1 MIDVILD
8 TFLWV
13 PKPLFPIVSAI
24 FVFFFIFA
32 AVSVILVAFQLIQF
46 IVNVFA
52 GVLSKVVELFV

>member
-1 MIDVILD
+1 MIDVILG

-13 PKPLFPIVSAI
+13 PKPLFLIVSAI

-32 AVSVILVAFQLIQF
+32 AVSVILVTFKLIQF

>member
-24 FVFFFIFA
+24 
-32 AVSVILVAFQLIQF
+32 ILVAFKLIQF

>member
-13 PKPLFPIVSAI
+13 PKPLFLIVSAI

-32 AVSVILVAFQLIQF
+32 AVSVILVAFKLIQF